1 MCDKK
6 ISHVRKALAGVIG
19 MMMLVIMLFSGFY
32 IAVEAEHDCT
42 GDDCPICACIQLC
55 INTLRG
61 FTYGITAAFSAA
73 VPVLPILFT
82 ALIFCSVL
90 LRETP
95 ISRKVRMNN

>member
-1 MCDKK
+1 MCDMKF
-6 ISHVRKALAGVIG
+6 SHVRKALAGVIG
-19 MMMLVIMLFSGFY
+19 MMMLVIILFSAFY

-61 FTYGITAAFSAA
+61 FSSGITVAISAA

-82 ALIFCSVL
+82 ALIFRSVL
-90 LRETP
+90 FQETP